1 MADELEYIK
10 QRLEKMGSTV
20 EKEDLIAHVIS
31 NLGED
36 YDQLVNIIEG
46 EMEGLTFLKLRE
58 RIRSYYVRVIKDK
71 GNKVTDGNLA
81 LLHQASG
88 SIKSKHTHKFKG
100 RCNRCGKYFAIVGW

>member
-20 EKEDLIAHVIS
+20 EEEDLVAHVIS

-46 EMEGLTFLKLRE
+46 EWKDSRFSNFE
-58 RIRSYYVRVIKDK
+58 R
-71 GNKVTDGNLA
+71 
-81 LLHQASG
+81 G
-88 SIKSKHTHKFKG
+88 SDRIT
-100 RCNRCGKYFAIVGW
+100 CE

>member
-1 MADELEYIK
+1 MKVQLKREYTSCRLSRGKDPDVGLMELEYIK
-10 QRLEKMGSTV
+10 QRLEKMESTV
-20 EKEDLIAHVIS
+20 EEEDLIAHVIS

-71 GNKVTDGNLA
+71 GN
-81 LLHQASG
+81 
-88 SIKSKHTHKFKG
+88 
-100 RCNRCGKYFAIVGW
+100 

>member
-10 QRLEKMGSTV
+10 QRLEKMESTV
-20 EKEDLIAHVIS
+20 EEEDLIAHVIS

-36 YDQLVNIIEG
+36 YDQLVNIIG
-46 EMEGLTFLKLRE
+46 EMERLTFLKLRE

-88 SIKSKHTHKFKG
+88 SIKSKM
-100 RCNRCGKYFAIVGW
+100 

>member
-1 MADELEYIK
+1 ME
-10 QRLEKMGSTV
+10 STV
-20 EKEDLIAHVIS
+20 EEEDLIAHVIS
-31 NLGED
+31 NLED
-36 YDQLVNIIEG
+36 YDQLVIIEG

-88 SIKSKHTHKFKG
+88 SIKSKM
-100 RCNRCGKYFAIVGW
+100 